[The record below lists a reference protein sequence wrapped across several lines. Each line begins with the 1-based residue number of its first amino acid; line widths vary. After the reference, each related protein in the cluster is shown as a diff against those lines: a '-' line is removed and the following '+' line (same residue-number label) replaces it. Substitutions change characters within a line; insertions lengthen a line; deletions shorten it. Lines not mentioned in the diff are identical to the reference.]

1 MANKVFTNDEHV
13 VSYPATGSDLNSLI
27 IGLGQRVG
35 LGIMSKETAATLD
48 PFVDN
53 PEIEHDRIISE
64 GIEQALVA
72 GIQQQAAA
80 GRMPPLVLAK
90 VMKLVQ
96 DDRMELAEALE
107 KVTQEAIQEQEQEQE
122 AAMEDQQQM
131 TPDMAMSGAAIQSM
145 AGPQAM
151 PAVQGPTQGQENLTS
166 LLSNLRRPQTASGG
180 V

>member
-1 MANKVFTNDEHV
+1 MATPANLVEIPDSTVLES
-13 VSYPATGSDLNSLI
+13 VSVIQP
-27 IGLGQRVG
+27 
-35 LGIMSKETAATLD
+35 ED
-48 PFVDN
+48 P
-53 PEIEHDRIISE
+53 IE
-64 GIEQALVA
+64 EQA
-72 GIQQQAAA
+72 
-80 GRMPPLVLAK
+80 
-90 VMKLVQ
+90 
-96 DDRMELAEALE
+96 
-107 KVTQEAIQEQEQEQE
+107 QEQEEQEQEQEQEQE